1 MIVWVPSSNRR
12 HADVLVML
20 QDEVRD
26 MKRRHTAALQMMH
39 QRSAA
44 ADMGPRSA
52 IVTPERRGSVR
63 GGASVLDHTLP
74 LAASGTDVSR
84 RETFRGGGARLGT
97 MAHMANMAAM
107 EHESNGASYTV
118 QSSRHRISESML
130 QASEHDALSPDR
142 FRRR

>member
-1 MIVWVPSSNRR
+1 MIAWVSSSNRR

-52 IVTPERRGSVR
+52 IVTPERRSSVR

-84 RETFRGGGARLGT
+84 REPFRGGGARLGT
-97 MAHMANMAAM
+97 MANMAAM

>member
-1 MIVWVPSSNRR
+1 MIAWVSSSNRR

-52 IVTPERRGSVR
+52 IVTLERRGSVR

-84 RETFRGGGARLGT
+84 REPFRGGGARLGT
-97 MAHMANMAAM
+97 MANMAAM

>member
-52 IVTPERRGSVR
+52 IVTPERRSSVR

-84 RETFRGGGARLGT
+84 REPFRGGGARLGT
-97 MAHMANMAAM
+97 MANMAAM

>member
-84 RETFRGGGARLGT
+84 REPFRGGGARLGT
-97 MAHMANMAAM
+97 MANMAAM